1 MIPTK
6 YEYVLS
12 SYEELR
18 YVIWRHNL
26 KLLIYMGG
34 SMNACILTRPSGI
47 NRMQNTILDN
57 GRALPISIV
66 VLEDC
71 SIIGESIMNS
81 QSYKMAIVELFKR
94 NYTIIANSE
103 KIKFF

>member
-1 MIPTK
+1 
-6 YEYVLS
+6 
-12 SYEELR
+12 
-18 YVIWRHNL
+18 
-26 KLLIYMGG
+26 
-34 SMNACILTRPSGI
+34 MNACILTRPSGI